1 MNIRNNLLYS
11 TLLTFSTYLVPL
23 LVFPYI
29 SRVLGVEHIGAID
42 TVDSII
48 DYCVLFSMMGM
59 STLGIREVARHKDNH
74 TELNQTF
81 NNLFCLNT
89 ISTGC
94 IFMALCL
101 AIWLLPCLHQSTR
114 LLTIG
119 TIKLIANLFWIEWFY
134 RGLEEFRY
142 ITLRSIAVRV
152 LFIFSVFL
160 CVTTSTDY
168 ITYYALFVG
177 VVVLN
182 AICNWSYKRRW
193 VSLSFRH
200 LNLQQYAKPFLFLG
214 LFAIL
219 SAIYTKLSTPLLSM
233 ICGNEE
239 AGYYSTAT
247 RMYQVII
254 ALIASLI
261 NVLVPRM
268 SVLIKEGNMQAI
280 HHLYQKAFQML
291 FFFAIPIIIYI
302 EVFAPNILAIFA
314 GSGFEK
320 AAWPMRIVII
330 QTLFIGA
337 EQILILQLLI
347 PLRQDKAIV
356 ISGMCGV
363 LTWMTMSYIF
373 VPTWHSIGTAIVWVI
388 SEIVVLCCAMLKVR
402 QVLKYTFPW
411 IQLVRTC
418 LYSIPYGIMGIFI
431 WKITESS
438 LLRISVSAIT
448 FLIYALLLWK
458 KTNLIHSPQAS

>member
-1 MNIRNNLLYS
+1 MNIRDNLLYS

-42 TVDSII
+42 TVDGII

-59 STLGIREVARHKDNH
+59 TSLGIREIARQKDNPSA
-74 TELNQTF
+74 LSQTF
-81 NNLFCLNT
+81 SNLFCLNAL
-89 ISTGC
+89 STGF
-94 IFMALCL
+94 IFIALCL
-101 AIWLLPCLHQSTR
+101 AIWLIPSLHQSTR

-119 TIKLIANLFWIEWFY
+119 TIKLVANLFWIEWFY
-134 RGLEEFRY
+134 RGLEDFKY
-142 ITLRSIAVRV
+142 ITLRSITVRL
-152 LFIFSVFL
+152 LFIISVFV
-160 CVTTSTDY
+160 CVKSQADY

-182 AICNWSYKRRW
+182 AVCNWFHKRRW
-193 VSLSFRH
+193 VTLSFKH
-200 LNLQQYAKPFLFLG
+200 LNLSLYAKPFFFLG

-233 ICGNEE
+233 ICDNEE

-268 SVLIKEGNMQAI
+268 SVLIKEGNMQEI
-280 HHLYQKAFQML
+280 HRLYQKAFQIL

-302 EVFAPNILAIFA
+302 EIFTPNILHIFA
-314 GSGFEK
+314 GPGFEK

-356 ISGMCGV
+356 KSGIWGV
-363 LTWMTMSYIF
+363 LTWMILSCML
-373 VPTWHSIGTAIVWVI
+373 VPTWHSIGTAFVWVA
-388 SEIVVLCCAMLKVR
+388 SEIVVLCCAMLRVR
-402 QVLKYTFPW
+402 QVLKYQFPGW
-411 IQLVRTC
+411 QLMRTC
-418 LYSIPYGIMGIFI
+418 LYSIPYGAIGFAI
-431 WKITESS
+431 WRITESS
-438 LLRISVSAIT
+438 LLRITISIIA
-448 FLIYALLLWK
+448 FLIYAILLWK
-458 KTNLIHSPQAS
+458 KTTLINSPQVS